1 MKHRSMVIALAFA
14 APLAAQAAP
23 ETYRLDPRHTFT
35 YFSVEH
41 FGLSNQYGRFDRNAG
56 RLTLDRAAHAATL
69 DVTVDAGSVTTAD
82 PPAAGGRS
90 RDDMLR
96 SSDFF
101 NAAEFSQATF
111 KSTRVAFSGDTP
123 TAVEGNLTLLGT
135 TRPLTL
141 HVDRFKCNAAQGPR
155 KERCGGNATAAFKR
169 SDFGMKFG
177 MGSIG
182 DEVTLMIVF
191 EGDKE

>member
-1 MKHRSMVIALAFA
+1 MKHRRFAIAILLAT
-14 APLAAQAAP
+14 PLAAQAAP

-41 FGLSNQYGRFDRNAG
+41 FGLSNQYGRFEKNAG
-56 RLTLDRAAHAATL
+56 RITLDRAAHTATL

-82 PPAAGGRS
+82 SPAAGGRS
-90 RDDMLR
+90 RDDVLR

-101 NAAEFSQATF
+101 NAAEFPQLTF
-111 KSTRVAFSGDTP
+111 KSTKVAFNGDTP

-141 HVDRFKCNAAQGPR
+141 TVEHFRCSPAQGCARSAAAAMHPR
-155 KERCGGNATAAFKR
+155 SSSGRN
-169 SDFGMKFG
+169 S
-177 MGSIG
+177 S
-182 DEVTLMIVF
+182 
-191 EGDKE
+191 